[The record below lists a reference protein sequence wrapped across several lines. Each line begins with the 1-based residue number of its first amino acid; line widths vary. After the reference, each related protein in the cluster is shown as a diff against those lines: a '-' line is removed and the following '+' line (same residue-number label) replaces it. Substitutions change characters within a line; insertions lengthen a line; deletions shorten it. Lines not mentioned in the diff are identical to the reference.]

1 MTKILLKAF
10 PSVCYET
17 TGPLIGATTVALA
30 SIALFGNEQVLV
42 LGVQTLIFVLFA
54 MSLNLMV
61 GNGGMVSMGHAAML
75 AVGGYVAGYLTKAG
89 FGMAS
94 AAIVGIAATALLALV
109 VALLCVGREPTAFIM
124 LTLALAQLVYI
135 VIWKWHEVTGGDE
148 GLIGFAPPEFLRNTR
163 SYFILTTI
171 VVWVSLFLLY
181 RVGRSSF
188 GVALNA
194 VRNNAQRASFAGLN
208 VKALQIV
215 AMVLSGTLAGVAG
228 VLLAFFQRGMFVESA
243 GFATS
248 TNALLVC
255 VLGGSGSF
263 AGPILGALVF
273 RAVTTFAPSLTEYWQ
288 SILGVVIVTVGL
300 YYPAGLSGLIDQLR
314 RITETGRP
322 AFVRQ
327 ISQNGLSRS
336 HSIST
341 DTPGKPLPRP

>member
-1 MTKILLKAF
+1 MTKTLLKAL
-10 PSVCYET
+10 PAACYET
-17 TGPLIGATTVALA
+17 PRPLIGAATVALV

-75 AVGGYVAGYLTKAG
+75 AVGGYVAGYLAKAG

-94 AAIVGIAATALLALV
+94 AAIIGIAATALLAAV
-109 VALLCVGREPTAFIM
+109 IALLCVGREPTAFIM
-124 LTLALAQLVYI
+124 LTLALAQLVYV

-148 GLIGFAPPEFLRNTR
+148 GLIGFAPPEFLRDTR
-163 SYFILTTI
+163 GYFILTAI
-171 VVWVSLFLLY
+171 VVWLSLFLLY

-194 VRNNAQRASFAGLN
+194 VRNNAQRANFAGLN
-208 VKALQIV
+208 VNAIQIV
-215 AMVLSGTLAGVAG
+215 AIVLSGTLAGVAG

-255 VLGGSGSF
+255 VLGGTGSF

-273 RAVTTFAPSLTEYWQ
+273 RAVTTFAPSFTEYWQ

-300 YYPAGLSGLIDQLR
+300 YYPAGLSGLIGQLR
-314 RITETGRP
+314 LVAATGRP
-322 AFVRQ
+322 AFAKKISPSGIRQ
-327 ISQNGLSRS
+327 P

-341 DTPGKPLPRP
+341 DTAGKPRPRS